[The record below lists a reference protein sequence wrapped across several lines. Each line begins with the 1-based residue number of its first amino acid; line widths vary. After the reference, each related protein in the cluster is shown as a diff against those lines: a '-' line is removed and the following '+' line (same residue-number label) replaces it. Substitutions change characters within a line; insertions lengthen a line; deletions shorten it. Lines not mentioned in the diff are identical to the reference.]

1 MSIAADIY
9 FELTQAKL
17 APDVPFCA
25 APDQWREALSR
36 GIGDAQYMIDDM
48 HGIVRENAELEE
60 ALSSARSDASIAKA
74 ERNEWKRK
82 FEAAIKEPVTA

>member
-25 APDQWREALSR
+25 APDKWREALIR
-36 GIGDAQYMIDDM
+36 GAGDADDA
-48 HGIVRENAELEE
+48 VSENAGMRQDNFYLEQHL
-60 ALSSARSDASIAKA
+60 AHAKA
-74 ERNEWKRK
+74 DARAWQKK
-82 FEAAIKEPVTA
+82 YEADVAAKKESVTA